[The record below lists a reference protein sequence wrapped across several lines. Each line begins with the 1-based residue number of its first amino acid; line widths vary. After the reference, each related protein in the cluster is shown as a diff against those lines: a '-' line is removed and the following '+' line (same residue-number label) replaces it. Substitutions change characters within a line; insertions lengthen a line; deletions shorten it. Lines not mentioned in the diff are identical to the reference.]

1 MLGNKTKTQ
10 SQLSSRVN
18 QPDREALG
26 SLSLSSST
34 QPVGDNLEIAAACHI
49 RLAPSE
55 SGCSIRVSAPT
66 PALPANCSHF
76 AYIYI
81 ENTRTHALVG
91 TESALA
97 YRANVYARVFIH
109 KCTRVCSLASAQM
122 KHLNH
127 QHHRIQTLSFAAS
140 DYFPMELHG
149 CWTL

>member
-1 MLGNKTKTQ
+1 MQILDRNVIFPHAGPMMCNKTKTQ

-18 QPDREALG
+18 QPDREALV
-26 SLSLSSST
+26 SLSISSST

-49 RLAPSE
+49 RLAPSV

-66 PALPANCSHF
+66 PALPANCSRF

-97 YRANVYARVFIH
+97 CTARMCMREFAFTNARECV
-109 KCTRVCSLASAQM
+109 
-122 KHLNH
+122 HL
-127 QHHRIQTLSFAAS
+127 QVRK
-140 DYFPMELHG
+140 
-149 CWTL
+149 